1 MDAGDISRDNTNEFT
16 NDFTND
22 HSMGA
27 PEPEA
32 ADVSYDA
39 GGDEDSILEVKHEDQ
54 RGFVSTCHG
63 IVQGSLVSNWC
74 LLCFNIFPK

>member
-1 MDAGDISRDNTNEFT
+1 MDFLREQRARRAIAGALMDGGDISRDNTNDFT

-39 GGDEDSILEVKHEDQ
+39 GGDEDSISEVEHQD
-54 RGFVSTCHG
+54 H
-63 IVQGSLVSNWC
+63 
-74 LLCFNIFPK
+74 